1 MRRLGLVSCVVSTLL
16 PNRSVFD
23 ASCTIWLGLRDDAGL
38 VHSRGARFSTC
49 WKILPGPEMLTPL
62 VADAFY
68 SPNFRVECTQVHLDV
83 PVLGNTSRLQYF
95 PPVLLEARFLV
106 LMYIPKIV
114 DTRERTRRDIR
125 PQTRP
130 A

>member
-1 MRRLGLVSCVVSTLL
+1 
-16 PNRSVFD
+16 
-23 ASCTIWLGLRDDAGL
+23 
-38 VHSRGARFSTC
+38 
-49 WKILPGPEMLTPL
+49 MLAPL

-83 PVLGNTSRLQYF
+83 PVLGNTSRLQYS